1 MLKMTI
7 SLNRGARNIWWLI
20 KNLIYI
26 YIYKVKAK
34 FCSVRIDDWF
44 RSGLTD
50 MTSITDGSAV
60 SVEISA
66 LVLSSLLV
74 LKAYTDKEAFPSA
87 TF

>member
-1 MLKMTI
+1 MY
-7 SLNRGARNIWWLI
+7 I
-20 KNLIYI
+20 KS
-26 YIYKVKAK
+26 KHR

-60 SVEISA
+60 PVEISA

-74 LKAYTDKEAFPSA
+74 LKGYTDKEAFPSA